1 MATQRRIEELSDT
14 QYLTGSEVLHWLSGM
29 SEAFLADTTVMA
41 SVGPSGVVKSLR
53 LLRGDA
59 E

>member
-14 QYLTGSEVLHWLSGM
+14 QYLIGNEVLHWLSGM
-29 SEAFLADTTVMA
+29 NEEFLADSTLMATVD
-41 SVGPSGVVKSLR
+41 PRGVVKTLR
-53 LLRGDA
+53 LMRGGP